1 MAQHDLLAATP
12 VGTLVTQNPARARA
26 FERLGIDYCCGG
38 KKSLADACAAR
49 GVDLDRAIDL
59 IDEQDAQPMTS
70 ARDPATIP
78 LVELID
84 DIERNHHASLRTE
97 LPRLD
102 RLTERVLSAHGDR
115 DPRLAEIRRVFL
127 TLRDELESHLD
138 KEERVLFPII
148 RELES
153 TGGSVVMQGSL
164 RSPLE
169 RLESEHTDA
178 GNALAFLRAATDD
191 YTPPER
197 ACNTWKVMID
207 TLAALERDMHEHVH
221 KENNVLFP
229 RALALE
235 EELRGRDVSSGQ
247 AR

>member
-1 MAQHDLLAATP
+1 
-12 VGTLVTQNPARARA
+12 VTQNPARARA

-38 KKSLADACAAR
+38 KKTLADACAAR
-49 GVDLDRAIDL
+49 GVDLDRAIGL
-59 IDEQDAQPMTS
+59 IDEQDARPD
-70 ARDPATIP
+70 AHGRDPSSMP
-78 LVELID
+78 LIELID
-84 DIERNHHASLRTE
+84 DIEQRHHARLRTE

-102 RLTERVLSAHGDR
+102 RLTERVLNAHGDR
-115 DPRLAEIRRVFL
+115 DARLAEIRRVFL
-127 TLRDELESHLD
+127 ALKDELESHLD

-164 RSPLE
+164 RAPLE
-169 RLESEHTDA
+169 RLESEHTQA
-178 GNALAFLRAATDD
+178 GNALTFLRAATDD

-207 TLAALERDMHEHVH
+207 SLAALEHDMHEHVH

-235 EELRGRDVSSGQ
+235 DALRARDISSGR